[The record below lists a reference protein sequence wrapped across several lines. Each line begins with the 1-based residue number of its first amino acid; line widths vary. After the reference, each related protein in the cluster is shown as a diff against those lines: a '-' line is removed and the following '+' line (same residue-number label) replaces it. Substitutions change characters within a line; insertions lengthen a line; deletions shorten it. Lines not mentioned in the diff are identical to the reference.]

1 MNKSSTGARRLT
13 VQELDSIFEYIV
25 HKCTAA
31 DFSHSA
37 GVTDTKTGRDKV
49 RTLAG
54 EIDMAIP
61 AIADREILRRRV
73 CYRLFGGDPHTPHPS
88 DANASWQED
97 LNAAPVNEL
106 WGTSIPSLM
115 RGSTGPSYDDIKR
128 AILRGESLE
137 SMGLHAQVD
146 GDTVY
151 VSHLPTTPVTLPTL
165 STTKAQAM
173 TKTITVEQRT
183 FINGTD
189 ARSFTDAQLYD
200 LIAQQEAA
208 IADLDKIQNKP
219 ARLVD
224 EIAKRKAGIDA
235 LVSFLNAKDGA
246 A

>member
-25 HKCTAA
+25 HECTAA

-37 GVTDTKTGRDKV
+37 GVVDTKTGRDKV

-73 CYRLFGGDPHTPHPS
+73 CSRLFRADPHTPHPS
-88 DANASWQED
+88 DANAVWLAD
-97 LNAAPVNEL
+97 LNVVPVDAVSWVPGTATSLTREAERMADAANRLPAF
-106 WGTSIPSLM
+106 GTFN
-115 RGSTGPSYDDIKR
+115 
-128 AILRGESLE
+128 
-137 SMGLHAQVD
+137 H
-146 GDTVY
+146 
-151 VSHLPTTPVTLPTL
+151 PVTIPTE
-165 STTKAQAM
+165 KAQAM

-189 ARSFTDAQLYD
+189 ARSFNDAQLYD

-235 LVSFLNAKDGA
+235 LVSFLNAKDA

>member
-1 MNKSSTGARRLT
+1 MKKSSTGARRLT

-25 HKCTAA
+25 HDFGPA

-49 RTLAG
+49 RALAG

-73 CYRLFGGDPHTPHPS
+73 CVRFFGKDVHMPHPS
-88 DANASWQED
+88 DANASWQAD
-97 LNAAPVNEL
+97 MRMAMGAAACRAN
-106 WGTSIPSLM
+106 
-115 RGSTGPSYDDIKR
+115 GPSYDDIKL

-235 LVSFLNAKDGA
+235 LVSFLNAKDA